1 MPGQKSIY
9 ETFLVGRQGG
19 GRSGGPKMP
28 WHGRSLFTLFYQT
41 SHSHHIPNRQKSFT
55 LTAGPQNILNLC
67 IPRRGEEQQSLGGE
81 GGGDPIQTTGKKA
94 WHSVYSVLLSI
105 SAALFIYN

>member
-1 MPGQKSIY
+1 MP
-9 ETFLVGRQGG
+9 L
-19 GRSGGPKMP
+19 
-28 WHGRSLFTLFYQT
+28 HGRSLITLFYQRPI
-41 SHSHHIPNRQKSFT
+41 HIISQTDKILT

-67 IPRRGEEQQSLGGE
+67 IPRRGEEQHNLAGEGE
-81 GGGDPIQTTGKKA
+81 GGTQYRDPIQTTGKKA